1 MIRPPALII
10 YPLSLIICPC
20 LWGPSAVAGT
30 AAEVSPPG
38 GEFTVDFETGDLRG
52 WEKSGN
58 AFDHQPT
65 FNDNPIARGR
75 AEPSNHQGS
84 WWIGTFE
91 KFQGHSGQNPGDIQG
106 DEPQGTLTSPPFTL
120 PAGTLSFLIGGGS
133 GPQTRVELVL
143 VDHLLHDLA
152 RAFYQTGKNTETM
165 ERVTWDLHPIAGRI
179 GRIRIVDESS
189 DEWGHINVDD
199 FQLEGNV
206 PAPELV
212 GHDLADAKKIL
223 AGTNLM
229 LGQISKVNSDAEPD
243 TVLRQ
248 DPAAGT
254 EVAVGTQVNVSVAFK
269 EMVAVPDLRGQ
280 SRQEAENILKKE
292 RLSLGEVVKRFSDQP
307 PDTVVWQEPA
317 AGTKVAIGTAVEL
330 WVAVSM
336 PVEVPDVR
344 GREVKE
350 AQEILAKLRLHV
362 GQVTKRLSYQPEGT
376 IVRQEPAAG
385 NLAFVGTAVDLWVAV
400 RVAAKVPDVRG
411 QSVEEAASTLRKA
424 RLRLGQRFDHFS
436 DEEPGTVLD
445 QSPPAGTHVVPDSA
459 VDVFVASKEMVD
471 VPDVRG
477 HNRQDAEETIR
488 AARLSVG
495 EVSEQPANLDEDI
508 VVGQDP
514 AAGTNVGVGTAV
526 HLSVMAGTITAVPDV
541 RGYNREQAQKLLAG
555 ARLRLAEVLA
565 VYCDQ
570 QVGMILDQ
578 SPSAGTKVSINTPVM
593 LWAAAEPQTPA
604 GKRPGIVAGIIIC
617 LGGGFYLLF
626 RFAPDYGIS
635 LGRAGRR
642 ARVLLKRRRRRRPT
656 QGQIPK

>member
-10 YPLSLIICPC
+10 YPLTLIICSC
-20 LWGPSAVAGT
+20 LWGGT
-30 AAEVSPPG
+30 AVEGTAEEGPLLG
-38 GEFTVDFETGDLRG
+38 GEYTMDFETGDLRG
-52 WEKSGN
+52 WEKSGS
-58 AFDHQPT
+58 AFDHHPT
-65 FNDNPIARGR
+65 LNDNPVARGR

-91 KFQGHSGQNPGDIQG
+91 KFQGHSGQTQGEIQG

-152 RAFYQTGKNTETM
+152 RAFYQTGKDVETM
-165 ERVTWDLHPIAGRI
+165 ERITWDLHPIAGRI

-189 DEWGHINVDD
+189 DEWGHVNVDD
-199 FQLEGNV
+199 FQLEGTV
-206 PAPELV
+206 PAPEVV
-212 GHDLADAKKIL
+212 GRDLTDARKIL
-223 AGTNLM
+223 AGANLT

-248 DPAAGT
+248 DPVAGT
-254 EVAVGTQVNVSVAFK
+254 DVSVGTQVNVSVAYK
-269 EMVAVPDLRGQ
+269 EMIAVPELRGQ

-292 RLSLGEVVKRFSDQP
+292 RLSLGEVIKRFSDQP
-307 PDTVVWQEPA
+307 EDSVLWQEPG
-317 AGTKVAIGTAVEL
+317 AGTKVAVGTAVEL
-330 WVAVSM
+330 WVAVSA

-350 AQEILAKLRLHV
+350 AEEVLAKLRLRV

-376 IVRQEPAAG
+376 IVRQEPAPG
-385 NLAFVGTAVDLWVAV
+385 NLALVGTAVDLWVAV
-400 RVAAKVPDVRG
+400 RVAAKVPDVRS
-411 QSVEEAASTLRKA
+411 QSVEEAASILRKA

-436 DEEPGTVLD
+436 QEEPGTVLD
-445 QSPPAGTHVVPDSA
+445 QSPAAGTRVVPDSA
-459 VDVFVASKEMVD
+459 VDVFVASKETVD

-477 HNRQDAEETIR
+477 HNRRDAEETIR
-488 AARLSVG
+488 AARLTVG

-541 RGYNREQAQKLLAG
+541 RGYSREQAQKILVG

-565 VYCDQ
+565 IYCDQ
-570 QVGMILDQ
+570 QAGMILDQ
-578 SPSAGTKVSINTPVM
+578 SPSAGMKVSVNTPVM

-604 GKRPGIVAGIIIC
+604 SRRPGIFAGIII
-617 LGGGFYLLF
+617 LSGGGFYLLF

-642 ARVLLKRRRRRRPT
+642 VKVLLKMRARRRRT
-656 QGQIPK
+656 